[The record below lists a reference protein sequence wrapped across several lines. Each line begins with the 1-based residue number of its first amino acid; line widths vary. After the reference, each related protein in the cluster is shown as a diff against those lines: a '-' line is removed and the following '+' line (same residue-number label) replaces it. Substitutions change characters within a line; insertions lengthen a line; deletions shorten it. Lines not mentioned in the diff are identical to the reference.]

1 MIGGQGGKSDP
12 RGGVVLASLRP
23 RFAEFAFRQLRE
35 RAISNNAR
43 FLRQLCYPPDFL
55 DRYGFGHVASLNNV
69 PPIRQSQH

>member
-55 DRYGFGHVASLNNV
+55 DRYRLRSCQNV
-69 PPIRQSQH
+69 PPIRHFQH